1 MDFTMKDLTAKQ
13 NQMLT
18 FIKSFNKENGYPPT
32 VKEIMEHFNFASPTS
47 VTTQLQALEK
57 KGSIKRLEGR
67 ARGIIPISSQRNE
80 EYDDLFARVAVL
92 EGYVKAGEFMSVA
105 EEEVAETI
113 YFPRSIVGHDDDVF
127 FMRVKGDS
135 MIDAHIQEDDLILIK
150 KNNFA
155 QNGDIVVA
163 IVDIDEGEE
172 ITVKRFFQDEHQ
184 IRLMP
189 ENESYEPIIRDSV
202 KIVGKVVS
210 VIRLKV

>member
-1 MDFTMKDLTAKQ
+1 MKDLTDKQ
-13 NQMLT
+13 NQMFT
-18 FIKSFNKENGYPPT
+18 FIKDFDRENGYPPT
-32 VKEIMEHFNFASPTS
+32 VKEIMAHFNFASPTS

-67 ARGIIPISSQRNE
+67 ARGIIPISNRRDR
-80 EYDDLFARVAVL
+80 EYEDLFARIAVL
-92 EGYVKAGEFMSVA
+92 EGYVKAGELMCVDD
-105 EEEVAETI
+105 EVVSETI
-113 YFPRSIVGHDDDVF
+113 DLPRSMVGYDDDVF

-150 KNNFA
+150 KNTFA

-172 ITVKRFFQDEHQ
+172 ITVKRFFQDEYQ

-189 ENESYEPIIRDSV
+189 ENENYEPIIRNSV

-210 VIRLKV
+210 VIRLRV

>member
-1 MDFTMKDLTAKQ
+1 MKDLTMKQ

-18 FIKSFNKENGYPPT
+18 FIKNFDKENGYPPT
-32 VKEIMEHFNFASPTS
+32 VKEIMAYFNFASPTS

-67 ARGIIPISSQRNE
+67 ARGIIPLSNNRE
-80 EYDDLFARVAVL
+80 KEYKELFASIVVL
-92 EGYVKAGEFMSVA
+92 EGYVKAGEFMSV
-105 EEEVAETI
+105 EEEMISETI
-113 YFPRSIVGHDDDVF
+113 DFPRSIVGYDDDVF

-135 MIDAHIQEDDLILIK
+135 MIEAHIQEDDLILIK
-150 KNNFA
+150 KNIA
-155 QNGDIVVA
+155 ARNGDIVVA

-172 ITVKRFFQDEHQ
+172 ITVKRFFQDEYY

-189 ENESYEPIIRDSV
+189 ENKNYEPIIRKSV